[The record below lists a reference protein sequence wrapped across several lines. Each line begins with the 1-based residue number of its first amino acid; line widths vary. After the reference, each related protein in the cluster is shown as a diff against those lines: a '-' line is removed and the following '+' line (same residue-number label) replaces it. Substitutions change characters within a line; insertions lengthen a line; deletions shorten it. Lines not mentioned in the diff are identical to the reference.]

1 MFCRSRKLATTSRL
15 TAGVL
20 LVAKP
25 PERVTQGVQECMD
38 NASHL
43 QDVGLSAQPVPHLTA
58 KGRSAAARRL
68 ADTVKHE
75 VHERTSGK
83 IHGLR
88 VEVRD
93 ATVRLQGRCAT
104 FYCKQLAQH
113 AAMALIGD
121 GTLINEIAVS

>member
-1 MFCRSRKLATTSRL
+1 MR
-15 TAGVL
+15 
-20 LVAKP
+20 
-25 PERVTQGVQECMD
+25 MD

-43 QDVGLSAQPVPHLTA
+43 DHVDLSAGPVSRLTA
-58 KGRSAAARRL
+58 SGRSAASRRL
-68 ADTVKHE
+68 AETVKHE

-93 ATVRLQGRCAT
+93 TTVRLQGRCST

-121 GTLINEIAVS
+121 GTLINEIEVS